1 MRKGAAMTEHTERAA
16 ITPGMVAF
24 SLEGKEIGE
33 VEMVDGDDLRVA
45 GRAVQATDVVGTDR
59 RGVHLRL
66 PASDFT
72 TDASGDRTTSPASDQ
87 GTLTASAMDER
98 DGRIVIPLAE
108 ERLTVDTREI
118 SLGEVIIR
126 KRVIEEERMVPV
138 MVRREVVEV
147 LRLAPGEAIP
157 DDWKN
162 DPTTEV
168 ARLPLSGTEPAI
180 AKEALVTREVTVER
194 EARAEER
201 QITGQVRREQVETD
215 AGYTQ
220 ARPDFERHFAAQG
233 ATSGANAATFGDV
246 EPHYRAGY
254 TAGRDPRYAKQ
265 DFATAEP
272 QLRREYD
279 ASAQPGDD
287 AWERLRERIRAGYE
301 AARRR

>member
-1 MRKGAAMTEHTERAA
+1 MIEHTERDEIA
-16 ITPGMVAF
+16 PGMVAF

-33 VEMVDGDDLRVA
+33 VEMVDGDDLRIA

-72 TDASGDRTTSPASDQ
+72 VAASGDRTAATSRDRSARS
-87 GTLTASAMDER
+87 ASATDER

-108 ERLTVDTREI
+108 ERLTVDTREV

-157 DDWKN
+157 DDWKD

-180 AKEALVTREVTVER
+180 AKEAFVTREVTVER
-194 EARAEER
+194 EARAEE
-201 QITGQVRREQVETD
+201 QHITGQVRREQVETD

-220 ARPDFERHFAAQG
+220 ARPDFERHFAARG
-233 ATSGANAATFGDV
+233 AAAADTAAGFAAA

-279 ASAQPGDD
+279 AAAQPGDD
-287 AWERLRERIRAGYE
+287 AWEQLRERIRTGYE
-301 AARRR
+301 AARR